1 MLIVHNN
8 KCYTDSQI
16 HIGHTSSQIDSIDI
30 FPKIDMEHNACLSD
44 LDINKS
50 KRMGGGS
57 FTSYA
62 SHCPAIPR
70 NACLNIYNS
79 IKEKKENHGNIMEM
93 KCLHCRLVHIAG
105 RWVPE

>member
-1 MLIVHNN
+1 
-8 KCYTDSQI
+8 
-16 HIGHTSSQIDSIDI
+16 
-30 FPKIDMEHNACLSD
+30 MEHNACLSD

-50 KRMGGGS
+50 NHMEGGS

-79 IKEKKENHGNIMEM
+79 IKEKKRKSWKHYGNEMFTLWIDSYSRQVGASVKTIENI
-93 KCLHCRLVHIAG
+93 KDG
-105 RWVPE
+105 REH